1 FRINHFTYCSNEPSA
16 GMVGLHTS
24 PLPYLL
30 PYSGGFMSV
39 ADRQIGVPARS
50 RIQAPVMHTVLSAF
64 SSSFETSMRPLLEPL
79 QEIARAVAATPED
92 TAARRTLPK
101 LRELSHQ

>member
-1 FRINHFTYCSNEPSA
+1 
-16 GMVGLHTS
+16 
-24 PLPYLL
+24 
-30 PYSGGFMSV
+30 MSV

-64 SSSFETSMRPLLEPL
+64 SNSFETSMRPLLEPL
-79 QEIARAVAATPED
+79 QETARALAATPED

-101 LRELSHQ
+101 LRELNHQLETLVDKVAAQQAYVLIFGPLKSGKS